1 MSENNTKSPLWRA
14 ASTTYKSAR
23 RIAVTV
29 VGASVVLIGVA
40 MLVLPGPALVVI
52 PIGLAILGVEFAWAR
67 RWLENIKA
75 GTEKGLNSLGI
86 VIGAASAAPPSAD
99 ATVGPARAT
108 AQLRAGEKVANVPEK
123 DL

>member
-1 MSENNTKSPLWRA
+1 MENPRHPGRFCAGCIFHPSTSTSTVARRDGAVHNYPQMSENNTKSPLWRA

-75 GTEKGLNSLGI
+75 GTEKGLN
-86 VIGAASAAPPSAD
+86 
-99 ATVGPARAT
+99 RC
-108 AQLRAGEKVANVPEK
+108 
-123 DL
+123 